1 MINRLDCNV
10 IKRSLD
16 LFVNCYVTIEPC
28 RRLKNL
34 FSNLSSF
41 YIIDVDTILLESG
54 LDVNKKS
61 HQFLINT
68 ELERLL
74 TTGAKSKRYLGL
86 IYINSNISFDVIEG
100 VKSAVTDVENSTIEN
115 MVILDDCDAPK
126 LRDYYEMFDEVIFF
140 PAIKKARVINCIPRN
155 APKLNINLKDV

>member
-1 MINRLDCNV
+1 M
-10 IKRSLD
+10 
-16 LFVNCYVTIEPC
+16 NCYITIEPC

-54 LDVNKKS
+54 LDINKKS
-61 HQFLINT
+61 HQYLINT

-74 TTGAKSKRYLGL
+74 VSGAKSKRYLGV
-86 IYINSNISFDVIEG
+86 IYINRNINVDVINA
-100 VKSAVTDVENSTIEN
+100 VKSSVMDLENTMVDN

-126 LRDYYEMFDEVIFF
+126 LRNYYELFDEVIFF
-140 PAIKKARVINCIPRN
+140 PVIRKPRIINCVPRN
-155 APKLNINLKDV
+155 APKLNIKLKNDKKDS

>member
-1 MINRLDCNV
+1 M
-10 IKRSLD
+10 
-16 LFVNCYVTIEPC
+16 NCYITIEPC

-74 TTGAKSKRYLGL
+74 VAGAKSKRYMGL
-86 IYINSNISFDVIEG
+86 IYINSNVNFDVIEG
-100 VKSAVTDVENSTIEN
+100 VRSAVLGDEKSTIEN
-115 MVILDDCDAPK
+115 MVILDDYDVPK
-126 LRDYYEMFDEVIFF
+126 LRNYYGMFDEVIFF
-140 PAIKKARVINCIPRN
+140 PAIKKERIMNCIPRN
-155 APKLNINLKDV
+155 APKLNISIKDV

>member
-1 MINRLDCNV
+1 L
-10 IKRSLD
+10 
-16 LFVNCYVTIEPC
+16 NCYVTIEPC

-41 YIIDVDTILLESG
+41 YIIDVDTILMESG

-61 HQFLINT
+61 HQYLINT

-74 TTGAKSKRYLGL
+74 VAGAKSKRYVGI
-86 IYINSNISFDVIEG
+86 IYINSNVG
-100 VKSAVTDVENSTIEN
+100 VDTIESVKTIMSETENTTVDN

-126 LRDYYEMFDEVIFF
+126 LKDYYEMFDEVIFF
-140 PAIKKARVINCIPRN
+140 PAIKKARVINCVPRN
-155 APKLNINLKDV
+155 APKLDIKLK

>member
-1 MINRLDCNV
+1 M
-10 IKRSLD
+10 
-16 LFVNCYVTIEPC
+16 
-28 RRLKNL
+28 
-34 FSNLSSF
+34 
-41 YIIDVDTILLESG
+41 DTILLESG

-61 HQFLINT
+61 HQFLINA

-74 TTGAKSKRYLGL
+74 VTGAKSRRYTGL
-86 IYINSNISFDVIEG
+86 IYINSNINFDVIEG
-100 VKSAVTDVENSTIEN
+100 VKSAVTETEKSTIEN

-155 APKLNINLKDV
+155 APKLNLNTKDV